1 MEENRI
7 HRISLLLMIIF
18 IIRYAI
24 RKSKP
29 NEPWDRA
36 SLANAHNKD
45 NAVSR
50 PVVLSDRWA
59 FRQESKHSVI

>member
-7 HRISLLLMIIF
+7 HGISLLLMIVF
-18 IIRYAI
+18 VIRYPI

-29 NEPWDRA
+29 NEPSGRA
-36 SLANAHNKD
+36 SLANVHNRD

-50 PVVLSDRWA
+50 PVVLLDRWA
-59 FRQESKHSVI
+59 FRQEIAQSVS